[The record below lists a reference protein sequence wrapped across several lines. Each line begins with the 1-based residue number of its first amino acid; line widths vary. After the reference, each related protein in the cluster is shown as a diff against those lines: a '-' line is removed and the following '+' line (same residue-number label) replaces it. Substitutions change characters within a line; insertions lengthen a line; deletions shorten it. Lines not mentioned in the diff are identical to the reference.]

1 VTRAEA
7 LDWAALEAELDGRGV
22 AVTVPLLS
30 PEECANVAA
39 MYDDDDRF
47 RSTVVMARHGFGR
60 GEYRYFRELPELV
73 ASLRAALYPHLAC
86 IANRWAVALGM
97 PAEWPDDHHAL
108 LDRCHAEG
116 QRRSTPLLLR
126 YGPGDYNCLHQD
138 LYGPIHFPLQAVIML
153 DRPGQDFDGGELVI
167 VESRPRMQSRAEVV
181 RVPQGSAAIFP
192 VRERPRIGRRGPY
205 RTQVRHGVSSIGR
218 GLRRTLGIIFHDA
231 A

>member
-7 LDWAALEAELDGRGV
+7 LDWVTLEAELDGRGV
-22 AVTVPLLS
+22 AVTTPLLS

-39 MYDDDDRF
+39 MYDDEERF
-47 RSTVVMARHGFGR
+47 RSTVAMARHGFGR
-60 GEYRYFRELPELV
+60 GEYRYFRKPPEPV
-73 ASLRAALYPHLAC
+73 ESLRAALYPRLAS
-86 IANRWAVALGM
+86 IANRWAAALGM
-97 PAEWPDDHHAL
+97 PAEWPDDHNAL
-108 LDRCHAEG
+108 LDRCHAAG

-167 VESRPRMQSRAEVV
+167 VENRPRMQSRAEVV

-192 VRERPRIGRRGPY
+192 VRERPRIGSRGIY
-205 RTQVRHGVSSIGR
+205 RTQVRHGVSSIDR